1 MGDMMTV
8 WLNYGGVARAAD
20 GGQREEDENRRGS
33 GLAASLKYE
42 LH

>member
-20 GGQREEDENRRGS
+20 GGQREEDENRREVR
-33 GLAASLKYE
+33 ASRVLE
-42 LH
+42 I